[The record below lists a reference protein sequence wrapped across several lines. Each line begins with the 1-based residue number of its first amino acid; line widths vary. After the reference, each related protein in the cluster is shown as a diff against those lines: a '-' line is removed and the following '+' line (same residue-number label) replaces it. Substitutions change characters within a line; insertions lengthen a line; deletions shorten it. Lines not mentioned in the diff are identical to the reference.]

1 MRFRNSR
8 LRTKVTAL
16 LVSLTALWIFAA
28 WVTLREGVNLLFVTT
43 YDSQLAS
50 PTDPL
55 IAELQRERRLTVIR
69 LADPATPRAE
79 LTRQRDRTDK
89 VRADVVR
96 KANSGSLRR
105 SAGDILERRVNEM
118 LARLKSLD
126 AARQQIDAGSSSRPA
141 AVGHYSETIESI
153 FRTYDEIS
161 GLDDKQI
168 AKDTRTLLQLNRMWE
183 LLSQEDALVVGALT
197 TGRISPAEQLQF
209 TQLAG
214 ARRLNTSRALT
225 ELQPSDQVLYNSLSK
240 SARIAQVQRLEDQV
254 MQARKTI
261 PGSRTAIRPPMSA
274 QQWSAATEGTL
285 TEMRT
290 TIQAAGDRLI
300 ERSTPVAIG
309 VVLRLLLAG
318 GLGLLAV
325 IASIIVSITTARA
338 LVRQLEKLRGAAW
351 ELAEQ
356 RLPSVVERLGHGE
369 KVDVET
375 EAPPLRFGNDEIG
388 EVGRAFNYV
397 QETAI
402 RTAVEQAELRRGIR
416 DVLLSLAR
424 RTQTLVHRQLS
435 MLDTMERRRD
445 IDPKDL
451 EELFRLDHL
460 ATRMRRNAE
469 NLIVL
474 SGAIPARGWR
484 RSVPMVD
491 VVRAAVGEVEDY
503 TRVQVLPFGPIEL
516 TGRAVGDV
524 THLLAELIEN
534 AVSFSPPDTVVQIGG
549 HLVASGFAI
558 DIEDRGLGLTDEKLA
573 DVNARIADPPEFN
586 LQSSVQLGLF
596 VVGKL
601 AERYGLQVMLKRS
614 AYGGTTAVVVIPR
627 ELVIEDPAAAART
640 PAAPAVTAPAEDGA
654 ESGAAQ
660 AGPRPVPAGAT
671 TENGLAVRQ
680 PTMVGASDPAAPQ
693 GRAGAGRQ
701 AAPSLVA
708 VPNPPNP
715 RDAAAGEDASRPG
728 DPTTT
733 GPVPGGSHTTGPA
746 PAQPGPN
753 APGTGT
759 PGPDVTGPNA
769 TGPLDTPA
777 TPATPTTPATASP
790 PAPPAAPGADPAPVP
805 GRVIDPNDAGAEG
818 AARPETATPEDLPPV
833 PDIDSTPSGLPV
845 RVPQANLAPPLRTDE
860 PLTEPEPEPEPDQ
873 GRSPEDILR
882 IMGSYQR
889 GTRRGRSEAAR
900 PGTDNAEG
908 EDDQ

>member
-1 MRFRNSR
+1 M
-8 LRTKVTAL
+8 
-16 LVSLTALWIFAA
+16 LVSLTALWAFAA
-28 WVTLREGVNLLFVTT
+28 WVTAREGVNLLWVSTL
-43 YDSQLAS
+43 DSNVAA
-50 PTDPL
+50 PTDPMMVD
-55 IAELQRERRLTVIR
+55 IQAERRLTVVYLAAPTPQRRDAVLAQRARSDKTIKTVFEGIR
-69 LADPATPRAE
+69 SGAVDRAASDTLQRRIADYDA
-79 LTRQRDRTDK
+79 L
-89 VRADVVR
+89 
-96 KANSGSLRR
+96 LRR
-105 SAGDILERRVNEM
+105 LPADRR
-118 LARLKSLD
+118 A
-126 AARQQIDAGSSSRPA
+126 IDAGTAGRDRA
-141 AVGHYSETIESI
+141 FEIYTAINEAN
-153 FRTYDEIS
+153 FRVYDELAT
-161 GLDDKQI
+161 LDDDGF
-168 AKDTRTLLQLNRMWE
+168 ADATRDQVALNRTWE
-183 LLSQEDALVVGALT
+183 LLAGEDALIAGVLAG
-197 TGRISPAEQLQF
+197 GRTSAADLQRVAQ
-209 TQLAG
+209 TIG
-214 ARRLNTSRALT
+214 ARRYAYDQAMVGVRDTEPRQYRELTSNQKLAEVR
-225 ELQPSDQVLYNSLSK
+225 
-240 SARIAQVQRLEDQV
+240 RLED
-254 MQARKTI
+254 ALLRSR
-261 PGSRTAIRPPMSA
+261 PGQRPRVGEAQWQNATAPALA
-274 QQWSAATEGTL
+274 Q
-285 TEMRT
+285 MRT
-290 TIQAAGDRLI
+290 SIQAGGDRLV
-300 ERSTPVAIG
+300 ERATPIAIG

-318 GLGLLAV
+318 VLGLVTV

-369 KVDVET
+369 KVDVAA
-375 EAPPLRFGNDEIG
+375 EAPPLKFGDDEIG

-640 PAAPAVTAPAEDGA
+640 PAPPAVTAPAEGAA
-654 ESGAAQ
+654 ESGAAP

-671 TENGLAVRQ
+671 TENGLTVRQ
-680 PTMVGASDPAAPQ
+680 PTMVGAPDPAAQQ

-708 VPNPPNP
+708 VPNPPGR
-715 RDAAAGEDASRPG
+715 RDPAA

-733 GPVPGGSHTTGPA
+733 GPVPTGSQDTGPQNTGSHTTGPHTTGPQSTGPQSTGPNA
-746 PAQPGPN
+746 AAQPGP
-753 APGTGT
+753 A
-759 PGPDVTGPNA
+759 GPDATGPGAAGHAGSGSPNV
-769 TGPLDTPA
+769 TGPLDVPA
-777 TPATPTTPATASP
+777 PSAPSV
-790 PAPPAAPGADPAPVP
+790 PPAAPGADPAPVP
-805 GRVIDPNDAGAEG
+805 GRAIDPNDAGAEG
-818 AARPETATPEDLPPV
+818 AARPETAIPEDLPPV

-860 PLTEPEPEPEPDQ
+860 PITEPEPEPEPDQ

-908 EDDQ
+908 EDEQ